1 MNKPEPRLNRNRIV
15 TFVSPICVCLSVAI
29 FTGCGGSS
37 PAPAPAQNQTT
48 TTASTTP
55 ATQVVQNTQSQQSEP
70 VEKKDDRKMIDGI
83 PYDVWFDNP
92 LAVAGNNQAVA
103 PVSLP
108 GNKIAATS
116 NTTPANGKMKPP
128 AGESPTPAATG
139 GIDWKT
145 IIPMPILESHVK
157 DIRNRLTKN
166 MQSVGTYNT
175 TYLELPTFTSTLAAL
190 AGIATEHSAD
200 VGWKKNAKFLRDLA
214 ASISSETLMR
224 GPKSYK
230 KIQIPFEQ
238 MIVILNGSAPA
249 GLPESPE
256 KKPLSEVASMGDLM
270 KRADIA
276 YKWLKSNVGSADAL
290 KSEKEKVIEESHLL
304 AAIAKITT
312 TEGYGYVDDEGF
324 LSHANPMSKACLEMV
339 EAAKSDNFEE
349 FDKGLT
355 RIYKACTECH
365 SEYKE

>member
-1 MNKPEPRLNRNRIV
+1 MNKPEPRLSRNRIL
-15 TFVSPICVCLSVAI
+15 TFVSPICACVSVAI
-29 FTGCGGSS
+29 FTGCGGSA
-37 PAPAPAQNQTT
+37 PAPAPAQPQTT
-48 TTASTTP
+48 TVAPTTP
-55 ATQVVQNTQSQQSEP
+55 ATQVAQSTQSQPAEP
-70 VEKKDDRKMIDGI
+70 AEKKDDRKMIDGI

-108 GNKIAATS
+108 GNKIAAT
-116 NTTPANGKMKPP
+116 PANGKMQPP
-128 AGESPTPAATG
+128 AGESPTPAATD

-145 IIPMPILESHVK
+145 IIPMPILESQVK
-157 DIRNRLTKN
+157 NVRNRLTKN

-175 TYLELPTFTSTLAAL
+175 SYLELPTFTSTLAAL
-190 AGIATEHSAD
+190 ACIATEHSED

-214 ASISSETLMR
+214 SSISSETLMR

-230 KIQIPFEQ
+230 KIQIPYEQ
-238 MIVILNGSAPA
+238 MIDILNGSAPA

-276 YKWLKSNVGSADAL
+276 YNWLKSNVGNADAL
-290 KSEKEKVIEESHLL
+290 KSEKEKVIQETHLL

-324 LSHANPMSKACLEMV
+324 LGHANPMSKACLEMV
-339 EAAKSDNFEE
+339 EAANSDNFDE

-355 RIYKACTECH
+355 RIYKSCTECH